1 MDTNQ
6 KLSIAVFALGCFWGP
21 DAQFG
26 SIKGVVSTRVGYAGG
41 TTNNPSYYNLG
52 DHSESIEIQY
62 DANVITYGELLNI
75 FWNLHNPVY
84 ETTNRQYMSRIFYLD
99 DGQKSEALEMKRQ
112 IEAANGEKIYTEI
125 VPLENFYLAEGY
137 HQKYYLQNTT
147 KLYQTLK
154 AIYGGFGNLVR
165 STLAARMNGYI
176 AGNLSIA
183 SLKEEMDLVELPED
197 QYEKVLSI
205 VEEIKLEHHHHH
217 H

>member
-1 MDTNQ
+1 MDINQ
-6 KLSIAVFALGCFWGP
+6 KLSIAVFALGWFWGP

-62 DANVITYGELLNI
+62 DANVITYGELLNM

-84 ETTNRQYMSRIFYLD
+84 ETTNRQYMSRIFYLN
-99 DGQKSEALEMKRQ
+99 DGQKSEVLEIKRQ
-112 IEAANGEKIYTEI
+112 IEVANGEKIYTEI
-125 VPLENFYLAEGY
+125 VPLEKFYLAEGY

-147 KLYQTLK
+147 KLYKTLK
-154 AIYGGFGNLVR
+154 EIYGGFSDLVN

-176 AGNLSIA
+176 AGNLSFS
-183 SLKEEMDLVELPED
+183 SLKEEMDLVELPKD
-197 QYEKVLSI
+197 QHEKVLSI
-205 VEEIKLEHHHHH
+205 VEEIR
-217 H
+217 

>member
-6 KLSIAVFALGCFWGP
+6 KLSIAVFALGWFWGP

-176 AGNLSIA
+176 AGNLSIS

-197 QYEKVLSI
+197 QYERVLSI
-205 VEEIKLEHHHHH
+205 VEEIK
-217 H
+217 

>member
-6 KLSIAVFALGCFWGP
+6 KLSIAVFALGSFWGP

>member
-1 MDTNQ
+1 
-6 KLSIAVFALGCFWGP
+6 
-21 DAQFG
+21 
-26 SIKGVVSTRVGYAGG
+26 
-41 TTNNPSYYNLG
+41 LG

-165 STLAARMNGYI
+165 STLAARINGYI
-176 AGNLSIA
+176 AGNLSIS

-205 VEEIKLEHHHHH
+205 VEEIK
-217 H
+217 